1 MKTHEEYD
9 RETMQKAIERYVPAE
24 MPYRE
29 AVERGDWTMARRIAS
44 VTPGVSP
51 VDLGRGYA
59 LGHVEAVD
67 AVAYEA
73 AVLADRAKI
82 RKSIRRSK

>member
-29 AVERGDWTMARRIAS
+29 AVEREDWTLARRIAAN
-44 VTPGVSP
+44 TPGVSP
-51 VDLGRGYA
+51 VDLRCGYA
-59 LGHVEAVD
+59 LGHVQAVD

-73 AVLADRAKI
+73 AVLAEREKI
-82 RKSIRRSK
+82 RNGK